1 MRRSFLAG
9 AALLAGI
16 VAMGCGAEDHP
27 NDPRPPAGVNLS
39 ATINNHRVIIAP
51 QEIGAGLATIT
62 LSNQAADDVEVK
74 FIDQTGRRAGATNPI
89 AAGGV
94 GTVQINLKQGSYELM
109 PDVSTISSGTLTV
122 GTEHPSAQNDL
133 LLP

>member
-16 VAMGCGAEDHP
+16 VATGCGAEDHP
-27 NDPRPPAGVNLS
+27 NDPRPPAGIELS
-39 ATINNHRVIIAP
+39 AKIDDHRVIIAP
-51 QEIGAGLATIT
+51 ANVGAGLATIT
-62 LSNQAADDVEVK
+62 FSNQSTDDVEVE
-74 FIDQTGRRAGATNPI
+74 FVDETGKRAGATNPI

-94 GTVQINLKQGSYELM
+94 GTLQLDLRQGEYELT
-109 PDVSTISSGTLTV
+109 PDVSSISSGTLTV
-122 GTEHPSAQNDL
+122 GPLRPSAQNDL

>member
-109 PDVSTISSGTLTV
+109 PDVSTIASGTRTV
-122 GTEHPSAQNDL
+122 GTERPSAQNDL